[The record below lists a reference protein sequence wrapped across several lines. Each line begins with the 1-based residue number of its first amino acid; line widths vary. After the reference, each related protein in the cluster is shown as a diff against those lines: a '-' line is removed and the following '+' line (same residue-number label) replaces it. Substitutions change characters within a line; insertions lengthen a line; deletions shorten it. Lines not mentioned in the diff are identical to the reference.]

1 MAFGLV
7 TEWVETIP
15 AGAKKRLTGLA
26 GDWFEIAELTEGKS
40 VHVSV
45 NEGPFVRRKEGSILQ
60 GEPGRDELQRL
71 DFENR
76 NATDVDIVVTV
87 GKGKTS
93 QNNDAVVKNASLPVS
108 VEATA
113 TIAADDFT
121 AQGTSVP
128 NGTSTTRTNIRT
140 ITVRN
145 TGNVDLTV
153 AGITISPGFAHTW
166 PPLGGKDRFTIT
178 IDCTGTDEAA
188 EYSEIS

>member
-15 AGAKKRLTGLA
+15 AGQKKRLTGLA
-26 GDWFEIAELTEGKS
+26 GDWFEIADLTEGKS

-60 GEPGRDELQRL
+60 GEPGRDELRRL

-76 NATDVDIVVTV
+76 NAESIDIVVTV

-93 QNNDAVVKNASLPVS
+93 QNNDAVIKNASLPVS

-113 TIAADDFT
+113 TIEADDFT
-121 AQGTSVP
+121 AQGNSVP
-128 NGTSTTRTNIRT
+128 NGTSTTRTNIRS
-140 ITVRN
+140 ISVKN
-145 TGNVDLTV
+145 TGTAELPIAGLTL
-153 AGITISPGFAHTW
+153 APGEGHTW
-166 PPLGGKDRFTIT
+166 PSLGGKDRFSIT
-178 IDCTGTDEAA
+178 IDCTSAGKSA
-188 EYSEIS
+188 EYSEIA